1 MYDPGLVDACLKVV
15 SQVLE
20 RNPACVALIASTI
33 RNENTFAHFLARAP
47 AMGLAVT
54 TAQLHASPPGLV
66 DALPFSLPPTAA
78 VVAEAPPQLPLPQS
92 FPYVRENKTIVINA
106 IRRRRRE
113 EGSEQQ

>member
-1 MYDPGLVDACLKVV
+1 MDACLKVV

-54 TAQLHASPPGLV
+54 TAQLHSSPPALV

-78 VVAEAPPQLPLPQS
+78 VAATTATAAAEAPPPQLP
-92 FPYVRENKTIVINA
+92 FPYVRENKTIIINA
-106 IRRRRRE
+106 IRRRRRQ